1 MTRKRLYGKPVL
13 VKENS
18 TVSFG
23 PCKLGSRAYLATAGG
38 FDVPAVMESKSTYVR
53 AGIGGLHGR
62 ALQKEDELSIGE
74 TSSLSKAI
82 ISQLSPQL
90 GKQGFAAPKWS
101 VSRGRFL
108 PLKKNPVIRVLE
120 GKQFGFF
127 TEESKTRFY
136 EETFRVTPQS
146 DRMGYRLKGEPLEL
160 KAPLEM
166 VSEAVSF
173 GTVQVPPDGNRL
185 SCLQTGKR
193 PAAIRGSRISYPL
206 IFRLSPKSCRASTS
220 SLSLYPFKKRKRLRL
235 NGNSI

>member
-1 MTRKRLYGKPVL
+1 MTGADFTLRINDEEAPLWKPVL

-108 PLKKNPVIRVLE
+108 PLKRILL
-120 GKQFGFF
+120 FGCWKENNSAFYRRI
-127 TEESKTRFY
+127 ENAFY

-146 DRMGYRLKGEPLEL
+146 DRMGYRLKRRAARIE
-160 KAPLEM
+160 
-166 VSEAVSF
+166 
-173 GTVQVPPDGNRL
+173 GT
-185 SCLQTGKR
+185 
-193 PAAIRGSRISYPL
+193 A
-206 IFRLSPKSCRASTS
+206 
-220 SLSLYPFKKRKRLRL
+220 
-235 NGNSI
+235 